1 MILGVTFPLTL
12 TLSLGEREQPLEVFF
27 KFKGHQAEFS
37 GGLAKKLGMI
47 PPLPKGE
54 GRGEGEVC
62 IHLTKTLIFP
72 QSLSDSLEQF
82 L

>member
-12 TLSLGEREQPLEVFF
+12 TLSLGEREQPLDAFF
-27 KFKGHQAEFS
+27 KFKGRPAES
-37 GGLAKKLGMI
+37 SRGLARKREMI

-54 GRGEGEVC
+54 GRGEGKVS
-62 IHLTKTLIFP
+62 IHLTSILIFRHG
-72 QSLSDSLEQF
+72 LADGLEQF